1 MNSTPRP
8 NGRLELYA
16 VRAGIIP
23 PADRAGQPGTPSMVE
38 AGAAI
43 NGVYHP
49 PASSGAPSA
58 PIVRGGALAWIV
70 TAAIAAICIGALAAI
85 L

>member
-1 MNSTPRP
+1 MQRP

-16 VRAGIIP
+16 VRADIIP
-23 PADRAGQPGTPSMVE
+23 PADRVGQPATPSMVE

-43 NGVYHP
+43 HGIYHP
-49 PASSGAPSA
+49 GAPAA
-58 PIVRGGALAWIV
+58 PIVRGGARAWMV
-70 TAAIAAICIGALAAI
+70 TAAITAICIGALAAI